1 MKGKIRRCVS
11 ILAAVTVLMSGLQ
24 VPVSVQA
31 QVEEQQTGESQAGQL
46 YGENGVTVSKRE
58 EFMDALQ
65 KRQSPIIVTGLI
77 SIGDEA
83 ESDGRMRPVMLPE
96 NTVIQGSTPE
106 SGICS
111 RGPIQLEGDGVCFQ
125 NIKLTFESSNA
136 LGSVPHRE
144 IFLAGHSLILDQ
156 VNTYLKGGEGLGGL
170 GGTEKELLPTVYAG
184 GFSNTA
190 IGVQAS
196 LTVRNSSDETMF
208 QAIYMGHE
216 AGDDNKVPYQ
226 GSSVLNLDAK
236 ALVRDAVDTSLNSK
250 AEININGTEN
260 QYARAGGFYGNE
272 DTVLTLSGVSIE
284 NARAES
290 VGSVVLKDKA
300 CMSSAAEELQ
310 NVTLMNG
317 ACLDFNGATDAV
329 IAGNFTGVENPAEE
343 RGILVLNRQ
352 GTLTING
359 KVTGTTQ
366 FQTGHRLFPGGLV
379 SDKTY
384 ISTND
389 GSGMAE
395 NFVLAQKSIDQGY
408 ELQYNAGKWTVCGGL
423 EDFREIGRI
432 DVSYAPEKVDLR
444 KIQVEQ
450 DVEDVIP
457 DPGTY
462 FEITWYDEN
471 GEAFSD
477 SDILN
482 NCWFYDP
489 GYVILIRTDYWES
502 DAEDVLD
509 KTDWAQLEISLM
521 ASEDHPGRYYLQALE
536 GADTGNYTFLFCSDY
551 VADNLYTAA
560 DVKKLKGI
568 VKAEKQVL
576 FYDQDL
582 PEPEKPEHQH
592 EYQSTVTKEPAC
604 TESGIRTYT
613 CSCGDKY
620 TEEIVATGH
629 QEVIDP
635 AEEPTETTEGK
646 TEGSHCGVCGAIL
659 KAQESIPALGVP
671 KPEEPGHTH
680 TYGSAVTKAPTC
692 TERGIRTYT
701 CSCGDKYTEEIAA
714 SGHQEVKDP
723 AVEATETTEGKTE
736 GSHCG
741 VCGAILKAQESIPAL
756 GVPKPE
762 EPGHTHTYGSAVTK
776 APTCTEPGVKTYTC
790 SCGDQYTEEIPASNH
805 RYIEKC
811 IPASMKVNGKVQQV
825 CSKCAEIK
833 SETVIESPWK
843 IIWSQTD
850 FTYNGRA
857 KTPTAIVKDR
867 KGRRLTSGRDYQIS
881 YPAGR
886 KRPGV
891 YTAVLKFCGNYS
903 GRVTETFMI
912 RPQDTI
918 LKKAVSKSRG
928 IQVTW
933 KRQITPIDGYQIQY
947 CTNKDFKGRTAKIT
961 TAPQNVSVKKISKLK
976 GKKKYYVRIRTY
988 KNVKVNGKSRKLYSD
1003 WSDRKTAVTKK

>member
-31 QVEEQQTGESQAGQL
+31 QVEEQQTGESRAGQL
-46 YGENGVTVSKRE
+46 YGENGVTVSDRDG
-58 EFMDALQ
+58 FMNALQ
-65 KRQSPIIVTGLI
+65 KGQSPIIVTGLI
-77 SIGDEA
+77 SIGDE
-83 ESDGRMRPVMLPE
+83 EENDGRMRPVMFPE

-216 AGDDNKVPYQ
+216 AESDNKVPYR
-226 GSSVLNLDAK
+226 GNAVLNLDAK
-236 ALVRDAVDTSLNSK
+236 ALVRDAVDTRLNSK

-284 NARAES
+284 NARAEG

-317 ACLDFNGATDAV
+317 ACLDFNGVTDAV
-329 IAGNFTGVENPAEE
+329 IAGNFTGVENPSEE

-450 DVEDVIP
+450 DAEDVIP

-551 VADNLYTAA
+551 VADDLYTVA

-604 TESGIRTYT
+604 TERGIRTYT

-620 TEEIVATGH
+620 TEEIAATGH

-762 EPGHTHTYGSAVTK
+762 EPGHTHTYESAVTK
-776 APTCTEPGVKTYTC
+776 ASTCTEPGVKTYTC

-833 SETVIESPWK
+833 SEAVIESPWK

-850 FTYNGRA
+850 FTYNGKS

-912 RPQDTI
+912 KPQDTI

>member
-536 GADTGNYTFLFCSDY
+536 GSDTGNYTFLFCSDY

-582 PEPEKPEHQH
+582 PEPEKPEHKH

-646 TEGSHCGVCGAIL
+646 TEGSRCGVCGAIL

-961 TAPQNVSVKKISKLK
+961 TAPKNVSVKKISKLK

>member
-11 ILAAVTVLMSGLQ
+11 ILAAVTVFMSGLQ

-31 QVEEQQTGESQAGQL
+31 QVEEQQTGESRAGQL

-83 ESDGRMRPVMLPE
+83 ESDGRMRPVMFPE

-184 GFSNTA
+184 GFSNTV
-190 IGVQAS
+190 IGGQAS

-284 NARAES
+284 NARAEG

-317 ACLDFNGATDAV
+317 ACLDFNGVTDAV

-457 DPGTY
+457 DPETY

-592 EYQSTVTKEPAC
+592 EYQSAVTKEPAC
-604 TESGIRTYT
+604 TEPGIRTYT

-620 TEEIVATGH
+620 TEEIAATGH

-635 AEEPTETTEGK
+635 AAEPTETTEGK
-646 TEGSHCGVCGAIL
+646 TEGSRCGVCGAIL

-736 GSHCG
+736 GRHCG

-762 EPGHTHTYGSAVTK
+762 EPGHTHTYESAVTK

-790 SCGDQYTEEIPASNH
+790 SCGDQYTEEIPVSNH

-850 FTYNGRA
+850 FTYNGKA

-867 KGRRLTSGRDYQIS
+867 KGRGLTSGRDYQIS

-886 KRPGV
+886 KKPGV

-961 TAPQNVSVKKISKLK
+961 TAPKNVSVKKISKLK

>member
-714 SGHQEVKDP
+714 TGHQEVIDP
-723 AVEATETTEGKTE
+723 AVEPTETTEGKTE
-736 GSHCG
+736 GSRCG

>member
-11 ILAAVTVLMSGLQ
+11 ILAAVTVFMSGLQ

-31 QVEEQQTGESQAGQL
+31 QVEEQQTGESRAGQL

-83 ESDGRMRPVMLPE
+83 ESDGRMRPVMFPE

-184 GFSNTA
+184 GFSNTV
-190 IGVQAS
+190 IGGQAS

-284 NARAES
+284 NARAEG

-317 ACLDFNGATDAV
+317 ACLDFNGVTDAV

-457 DPGTY
+457 DPETY

-482 NCWFYDP
+482 DCWFYDP

-592 EYQSTVTKEPAC
+592 EYQSAVTKEPAC
-604 TESGIRTYT
+604 TEPGIRTYT

-620 TEEIVATGH
+620 TEEIAATGH

-635 AEEPTETTEGK
+635 AAEPTETTEGK
-646 TEGSHCGVCGAIL
+646 TEGSRCGVCGAIL

-736 GSHCG
+736 GRHCG

-756 GVPKPE
+756 GIPKPE
-762 EPGHTHTYGSAVTK
+762 EPGHTHTYESAVTK

-790 SCGDQYTEEIPASNH
+790 SCGDQYTEEIPVSNH

-850 FTYNGRA
+850 FTYNGKA

-867 KGRRLTSGRDYQIS
+867 KGRGLTSGRDYQIS

-886 KRPGV
+886 KKPGV

-961 TAPQNVSVKKISKLK
+961 TAPKNVSVKKISKLK
-976 GKKKYYVRIRTY
+976 GKKKYYVRIRAY